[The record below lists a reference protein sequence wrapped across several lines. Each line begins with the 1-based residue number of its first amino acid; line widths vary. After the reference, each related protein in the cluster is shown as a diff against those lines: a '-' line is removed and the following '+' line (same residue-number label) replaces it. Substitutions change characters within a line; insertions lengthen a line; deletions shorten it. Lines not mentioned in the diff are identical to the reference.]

1 MKWKPWNLGQ
11 NILAVCEPLDVDI
24 DAGGLDHILKNRQA
38 VEHNLGFWRSWL
50 RLERLPGRHH
60 LRLQVVGL
68 DSQQNIFKLDCDWGK
83 HFWYKSLILLLL
95 RARISALHNFLS
107 KYDNDENQN
116 KMPLTV
122 TWCVAIGAGK
132 TLGTWNSLT
141 HTVAHVAGRR
151 WNQPVKKS
159 SNDKSWPM
167 RVVGEHL

>member
-1 MKWKPWNLGQ
+1 MKAVKPATEYSRRLRTTWRRYRCSRARSHLEEQASSGRQPWIMKIMIKTWTPSRPTSPQTSGRWSRQSAKHFQAWLWLG
-11 NILAVCEPLDVDI
+11 
-24 DAGGLDHILKNRQA
+24 KT
-38 VEHNLGFWRSWL
+38 
-50 RLERLPGRHH
+50 
-60 LRLQVVGL
+60 
-68 DSQQNIFKLDCDWGK
+68 
-83 HFWYKSLILLLL
+83 FWYKSVILLLL
-95 RARISALHNFLS
+95 RARILALHNFLS

-116 KMPLTV
+116 KRPLTV

-132 TLGTWNSLT
+132 TLGTRNSLT